1 MPVRQEDAQGLGS
14 CLSQKLQDG
23 LQLKRSCG
31 LFVFP
36 CESGISCLQTHI
48 PAHAC
53 AHTYI
58 PVCTHMPVFTH
69 ACTHT
74 HTLIHTHIQ
83 THLHTHMHTCVHTY
97 TCIHTAAYIY
107 TCQHTCTTS
116 NLVTLGR
123 QLWVKIQPFTSCYL
137 AERNAS
143 FLRVHFLR
151 NGIRLVPQSFQ
162 AVSENGRAA

>member
-1 MPVRQEDAQGLGS
+1 M
-14 CLSQKLQDG
+14 
-23 LQLKRSCG
+23 
-31 LFVFP
+31 FP
-36 CESGISCLQTHI
+36 CESGISCLRTHI

-53 AHTYI
+53 AHTYTCIHLPAHTYI

-74 HTLIHTHIQ
+74 HLYTLTCKL
-83 THLHTHMHTCVHTY
+83 TYTHMHTCVHTY

-107 TCQHTCTTS
+107 TCQHTCTAS
-116 NLVTLGR
+116 NLVALGR
-123 QLWVKIQPFTSCYL
+123 QLWVKIQPFTSSFL

>member
-1 MPVRQEDAQGLGS
+1 MLPY
-14 CLSQKLQDG
+14 
-23 LQLKRSCG
+23 
-31 LFVFP
+31 
-36 CESGISCLQTHI
+36 ESGISCLQTHI

-53 AHTYI
+53 AHTYT
-58 PVCTHMPVFTH
+58 PVCTHTPVFTH

-74 HTLIHTHIQ
+74 HLYTLTCKLTYTYMHI
-83 THLHTHMHTCVHTY
+83 CVHTY
-97 TCIHTAAYIY
+97 TCIHTVAYIH
-107 TCQHTCTTS
+107 TCLHTCTAS

-123 QLWVKIQPFTSCYL
+123 QLWLKIQPFTSRYL